1 MKLNQIM
8 ISAGTNPDSATPEGN
23 EPDFN
28 LGKSIQA
35 FFREKLTRQFR
46 ELIAPLFDEID
57 RAEEAAMEANR
68 MDILYDEQAG
78 RPTHETIWDE
88 PRFYRSKFSRD
99 HKFPSKPKHFEDDD
113 VWKKK
118 LLLQIEQA
126 RLKELEKLKQFDRQ
140 VFEGLYRDNFQWI
153 ARSIMEQ
160 GGDKQIARDV
170 FQSALIILLERIKSD
185 EFRLTCSVGTY
196 LHSVAVNIWKNLRK
210 SLAERTIHFEV
221 NAFAESFHETLYFE
235 EIPGDYEKVAAVLE
249 QMGDPCKSLL
259 ENFYFN
265 QLSWNAIAEKMG
277 YSNAGSARNQ
287 KYKCIERIRK
297 MVVE

>member
-1 MKLNQIM
+1 MKLNQII
-8 ISAGTNPDSATPEGN
+8 ISADTNRDFRTPEGN
-23 EPDFN
+23 ESDFN

-35 FFREKLTRQFR
+35 FFREKLTSQFR

-57 RAEEAAMEANR
+57 RAEEAALEANR
-68 MDILYDEQAG
+68 FDILYEEQAG
-78 RPTHETIWDE
+78 PDIQETMRDE
-88 PRFYRSKFSRD
+88 PRFYRKVFSPD
-99 HKFPSKPKHFEDDD
+99 EKYPSKPKHFEDDD

-118 LLLQIEQA
+118 LLLQIEQS

-140 VFEGLYRDNFQWI
+140 TFKDLYSDNFQWI

-170 FQSALIILLERIKSD
+170 FQSALMILLERIKSD
-185 EFRLTCSVGTY
+185 EFRLTCSAGTY
-196 LHSVAVNIWKNLRK
+196 LNSVSVNIWKNLRK

-221 NAFAESFHETLYFE
+221 NAFSESFHETLYFE

-249 QMGDPCKSLL
+249 QLGDPCKSLL

-265 QLSWNAIAEKMG
+265 QLSWDAIAEKLG

-297 MVVE
+297 MMAE

>member
-1 MKLNQIM
+1 MKLNQII
-8 ISAGTNPDSATPEGN
+8 ISADTNRDFRTPEGN
-23 EPDFN
+23 ESDFH

-35 FFREKLTRQFR
+35 FFREKLTSQFR

-57 RAEEAAMEANR
+57 RAEEAALEANR
-68 MDILYDEQAG
+68 FDILYEEQAG
-78 RPTHETIWDE
+78 RDTQETMRDE
-88 PRFYRSKFSRD
+88 PRFYRKVFSPD
-99 HKFPSKPKHFEDDD
+99 EKYPSKPKHFEDDD

-118 LLLQIEQA
+118 LLLEIEQS
-126 RLKELEKLKQFDRQ
+126 RLRELNLLKQFDRQ
-140 VFEGLYRDNFQWI
+140 TFEDLYRDNFHWI

-170 FQSALIILLERIKSD
+170 FQSALMILLERIKSD
-185 EFRLTCSVGTY
+185 EFTLTCSAGTY

-221 NAFAESFHETLYFE
+221 NTFSESLQETLFFE
-235 EIPGDYEKVAAVLE
+235 EIPEDYEKVAAILE

-265 QLSWNAIAEKMG
+265 QLSWDAIAEKLG

-297 MVVE
+297 RMAE